1 MDNKR
6 TEILR
11 EIEAELAAIKQ
22 QVVALEEKVE
32 AFRQLPAEQPVEE
45 PVEESDFTDMEF
57 GVSDMPEEAA
67 PAQEEETVQAVIEPV
82 EMDLVE
88 EDLPEPEPEA
98 VPAEE
103 IPGQAGNDEQ
113 VAGDNEQV
121 AGNDVQEVEPVTEPE
136 PEQVPEPEPEPVLVP
151 EPEPEPVPETK
162 PVQAAPRP
170 ETERLPWRLDK
181 PGMSVKNIRSGIS
194 LYDRALFIGTLFKE
208 DYALYD
214 KTIGDLNTLSTLD
227 EAVGYLLD
235 RFPDW
240 NLKSDIVYNFM
251 MAIRKKLG

>member
-1 MDNKR
+1 MENNR

-11 EIEAELAAIKQ
+11 EIEAELASLKQ
-22 QVVALEEKVE
+22 QVSALEEKVE
-32 AFRQLPAEQPVEE
+32 ALRQLPSGEE
-45 PVEESDFTDMEF
+45 TAEESDFTGLEI
-57 GVSDMPEEAA
+57 GVSDLPEETA
-67 PAQEEETVQAVIEPV
+67 PVAEETVVQTEIEPV
-82 EMDLVE
+82 EMDLSID
-88 EDLPEPEPEA
+88 DLPGPEPVSEPEPAPEPEPVVES
-98 VPAEE
+98 VPEPVVEE
-103 IPGQAGNDEQ
+103 IP
-113 VAGDNEQV
+113 
-121 AGNDVQEVEPVTEPE
+121 EPE
-136 PEQVPEPEPEPVLVP
+136 PVPEPEPEPAP
-151 EPEPEPVPETK
+151 APEPVPEPAPK
-162 PVQAAPRP
+162 PAPAVPRP

-214 KTIGDLNTLSTLD
+214 KTIGELNGLSTLD
-227 EAVGYLLD
+227 EAVDYLLD

>member
-1 MDNKR
+1 MENNR

-11 EIEAELAAIKQ
+11 EIESELASLKR
-22 QVVALEEKVE
+22 QVLALEEKLE
-32 AFRQLPAEQPVEE
+32 ALRQEPVQEE
-45 PVEESDFTDMEF
+45 TPVEESDFTDMEI
-57 GVSDMPEEAA
+57 GVSDLPEAAAPVVEEIPAQVRIDEPMPEAESV
-67 PAQEEETVQAVIEPV
+67 PEPV
-82 EMDLVE
+82 EEPVVE
-88 EDLPEPEPEA
+88 AVIEDLPEPEPT
-98 VPAEE
+98 PA
-103 IPGQAGNDEQ
+103 PTPAL
-113 VAGDNEQV
+113 V
-121 AGNDVQEVEPVTEPE
+121 EPE
-136 PEQVPEPEPEPVLVP
+136 PAPAEPAPVAP
-151 EPEPEPVPETK
+151 K
-162 PVQAAPRP
+162 PVAPRP

-214 KTIGDLNTLSTLD
+214 KTISELNGLANLD
-227 EAVGYLLD
+227 EAVDYLLE